1 MGNIRLI
8 NIKNRAYYLF
18 KDMINTKD
26 FDTSLLKLDKKYI
39 QKYWYMQYWL
49 NRN

>member
-8 NIKNRAYYLF
+8 NIKNRPYYFF

-26 FDTSLLKLDKKYI
+26 FDTSLRKIDKEYM
-39 QKYWYMQYWL
+39 QKYLYLQYWL